1 MTDNSER
8 STQNDIAIIGMAC
21 RFPQADTPNAFWANL
36 CNEAHAFTEL
46 SDEQLREAGVSNKL
60 LSDRNYVKGG
70 MFLDNHDG
78 FDAEFFGFS
87 PLDAKI
93 LDPQHRHFLEC
104 SWEAFEDAGYVPGD
118 MAKSVGVFAGSG
130 YNAYLSQNLL
140 PRKDL
145 VEDVGFFL
153 LRHTGN
159 DKDFLSTRVSYLLN
173 LKGPSVNVQTACS
186 TSLVAVH
193 LAVQSLLS
201 AECDMALAGGVTI
214 ELPHRQ
220 GYLFK
225 ENEILSPDGFCRPF
239 DADSKGTVFGSGAGC
254 VLLKRYDDALEDR
267 DNIHAVIR
275 GVAVNNDGLD
285 KVSYLA
291 PSVDGQAAAIA
302 EALAIGEV
310 DPNSVTLVECHGTG
324 TQLGDPIELAAL
336 NQAYYSEDTTHRCA
350 IGSVKSNIGHTDT
363 AAGVASLIKVTQA
376 LKHEQIPATL
386 HFNKANP
393 SIDFSN
399 SPFYVNAQLKG
410 WDETKP
416 LRAGVSSLGVG
427 GTNAHVIVEQ
437 FVSEQKPISDV
448 RDELVLLSAKSEM
461 SLQKYKTALV
471 DHLDENGSLSL
482 KDISYTLA
490 NGRKS
495 FRHRSFAVVNGVQDL
510 STQLDSPA
518 ADVFHVVEAPREPRE
533 AVFMFAGGG
542 SQHVNMGKSL
552 YADEPVYRQSV
563 DNCLELIEEFIDF
576 DIRSAMFPEN
586 MSDEVDLARPSVGLP
601 ALFITQYAQAQ
612 LWMSW
617 GVPIDAMIGHSM
629 GENTAATLSGVFSL
643 KDALGLVA
651 LRGKL
656 FETVDRGGM
665 ISVSTSADAL
675 SNMVNELDVD
685 IAAIN
690 APELCVASGSRE
702 KLDRLQQLL
711 TEAEIEFQPIHIDV
725 AAHSR
730 MLESILEPFRDY
742 LASIA
747 LNKPEID
754 FISNLTGNWIKPE
767 EAIDPGYW
775 VDHLRH
781 TVRFEQGL
789 STLISAQKYVFLEVG
804 PGKTLSSLARLQT
817 NKDVVATSMAHIQDD
832 QSDRRVM
839 LSAMGALWQGGAVL
853 QFEKLFD
860 DCSRVSLP
868 TYQFAKNRHWVDV
881 ENSAKSEETAI
892 DVSCGHYLPVWMQ
905 QPKSSVP
912 TDLENATVLLIA
924 GKNYLN
930 GTLSKAASEYGAN
943 VILVKEGSCF
953 EQITQRE
960 YTFNPGILKDYD
972 LLLSA
977 LTEQGISPDRII
989 HTLALDAGRDFD
1001 GVNFDGADYER
1012 DRMLCFDSLL
1022 LLARSLIEHDIDQA
1036 LHCVVVTCSAVQV
1049 AGERISNP
1057 LQSLALGPCRVIPS
1071 ECPNISC
1078 SLLDIESQRNEGDS
1092 SNADAI
1098 LHQLCLDDSPPV
1110 MALRGF
1116 GLYTPTYQ
1124 YTEFN
1129 QQDSAVAS
1137 NLPDENCTYL
1147 ITGGIGG
1154 LGLIAAETLAKK
1166 ANVNLVL
1173 LSRRSLP
1180 DRDDWQSHVHK
1191 KSHHAATLTRLMA
1204 IEEAG
1209 SKVVHFSV
1217 DVSNFDQVQSLKDE
1231 LTKRFGQISGII
1243 HTAGV
1248 VDDNPIAI
1256 KTQEQCDLVLNPKVL
1271 GTINLNRV
1279 FDPAELDFMLLYS
1292 SISSFAGLPGQ
1303 IDYSAANCFLDT
1315 FAAYSASQGHNAVT
1329 SINWPVWQEDGM
1341 AARLAAGIDSS
1352 APSGESA
1359 DHPWIDCY
1367 VPQGE
1372 SKVEYSSRLSVANV
1386 WMLDEHRLA
1395 NGIALIPGSGF
1406 IELARAAYFERTGDK
1421 SVMISNATFLA
1432 PFLVDDENSRDISI
1446 VLESSENNRW
1456 SFTINSGQ
1464 AGQVTTHATGFIE
1477 PCREAAGHES
1487 IDSLTTR
1494 CSSRIQYFD
1503 DPDHHPNL
1511 VFGDRWSSLRQV
1523 RIGREEAVVEL
1534 ELAEQYVGELSI
1546 FPLHPALL
1554 DMATA
1559 GAQAL
1564 IPEYEPQ
1571 SQFYVPVGYGLL
1583 KSQDHFSPRSY
1594 SHVVLKSHN
1603 ATVGTA
1609 VFDVSVYD
1617 SEGNL
1622 ILSVAEFTMQRLN
1635 PDSMPTSI
1643 DAPEDMNPLLA
1654 KTMELGIRSDD
1665 GAQVLDS
1672 LITGQHLPQRIIT
1685 TLNPIQVVDQL
1696 TEVQRHHSVGKPTI
1710 KIAEH
1715 DPDIDEDL
1723 PEIESVLREND
1734 AIEFVAVRSHRNE
1747 DGSRRLVAHY
1757 MTDDWEDITVSE
1769 LRKYARATLERR
1781 CVPQHF
1787 IELDEIPRD
1796 DKGEIDRIQLVDPY
1810 APVDR
1815 YVAPRN
1821 PVEQQLA
1828 DIWAEVL
1835 GADRVS
1841 VTDNFFDIG
1850 GHSLLSIRVIVK
1862 AQKVFSVQLD
1872 QAQMVLLTLEQ
1883 LASDIE
1889 TRLQGELQPVDSDLL
1904 AESSRSAAELSRGTG
1919 STSTLEGDFR

>member
-1 MTDNSER
+1 MFDNSER

-21 RFPQADTPNAFWANL
+21 RFPQADTPGAFWSNL
-36 CNEAHAFTEL
+36 RNEVHAFTEL

-104 SWEAFEDAGYVPGD
+104 SWEAFEDAGYVPGEI
-118 MAKSVGVFAGSG
+118 AKSVGVFAGSG

-193 LAVQSLLS
+193 LAVQSLLN

-239 DADSKGTVFGSGAGC
+239 DAESKGTVFGSGAGC

-275 GVAVNNDGLD
+275 GIAVNNDGLD

-302 EALAIGEV
+302 EALEIGEI

-336 NQAYYSEDTTHRCA
+336 NQAYYSDDTTHSCA

-363 AAGVASLIKVTQA
+363 AAGIASLIKVTQA

-393 SIDFSN
+393 SIDFNN
-399 SPFYVNAQLKG
+399 SPFYVNAQLKD
-410 WDETKP
+410 WNDTKP

-437 FVSEQKPISDV
+437 FVGEQKSNSDA

-471 DHLDENGSLSL
+471 DHLDENASLSL
-482 KDISYTLA
+482 TDISYTLA

-495 FRHRSFAVVNGVQDL
+495 FRQRSFAVVNSVSDL
-510 STQLDSPA
+510 SSQLDSPA
-518 ADVFHVVEAPREPRE
+518 ADVFPVAEAPREPSE
-533 AVFMFAGGG
+533 TVFMFAGGG

-552 YADEPVYRQSV
+552 YTDEPVYRQSV
-563 DNCLELIEEFIDF
+563 DTCLELIEEFIDF

-612 LWMSW
+612 LWISC

-675 SNMVNELDVD
+675 TDRVNELDVD

-702 KLDRLQQLL
+702 KLDKLQQLL
-711 TEAEIEFQPIHIDV
+711 TQEEIEFQPIHIDV

-730 MLESILEPFRDY
+730 MLESILEPFRNY
-742 LASIA
+742 LASIT
-747 LNKPEID
+747 LNRPEIN
-754 FISNLTGNWIKPE
+754 FISNLTGTWITPE

-789 STLISAQKYVFLEVG
+789 NTLLSAQKYVFLEVG

-881 ENSAKSEETAI
+881 ENNTQSEETSI
-892 DVSCGHYLPVWMQ
+892 DVSSGHYLPVWIQ
-905 QPKSSVP
+905 QPKSSIS
-912 TDLENATVLLIA
+912 TDLENSTFLLIA
-924 GKNYLN
+924 GKDDLN
-930 GTLSKAASEYGAN
+930 GSISQALTKHGAN
-943 VILVKEGSCF
+943 VVVVKEGPSF
-953 EQITQRE
+953 QQTSQRE
-960 YTFNPGILKDYD
+960 FTFDPGASKDYD
-972 LLLSA
+972 LLLAA
-977 LTEQGISPDRII
+977 LAEQGIAPDRII
-989 HTLALDAGRDFD
+989 HTLALDSGRDFD
-1001 GVNFDGADYER
+1001 STDYER
-1012 DRMLCFDSLL
+1012 DRILCFDSLL
-1022 LLARSLIEHDIDQA
+1022 LLARSLIEHDMDQTM
-1036 LHCVVVTCSAVQV
+1036 HCVVVTCSAVQV
-1049 AGERISNP
+1049 AGERINNP

-1078 SLLDIESQRNEGDS
+1078 SLLDIESQPNGIDS

-1098 LHQLCLDDSPPV
+1098 VHQLSLDDSPPV
-1110 MALRGF
+1110 IALRGF
-1116 GLYTPTYQ
+1116 GCYTPTYQ

-1129 QQDSAVAS
+1129 QQGNAAPSD
-1137 NLPDENCTYL
+1137 LLGENRTYL
-1147 ITGGIGG
+1147 ITGGTGG

-1173 LSRRSLP
+1173 LSRRPLP
-1180 DRDDWQSHVHK
+1180 DRKDWQSLVQN
-1191 KSHHAATLTRLMA
+1191 KSHHAPILTRLMT
-1204 IEEAG
+1204 IEAAG
-1209 SKVVHFSV
+1209 SKVAHYSV
-1217 DVSNFDQVQSLKDE
+1217 DVSKLDQVQALKDE
-1231 LTKRFGQISGII
+1231 LTNRFGQIRGII

-1248 VDDNPIAI
+1248 MDDNPIAM
-1256 KTQEQCDLVLNPKVL
+1256 KTQEQCDSVFDPKVL
-1271 GTINLNRV
+1271 GTIILNRV
-1279 FDPAELDFMLLYS
+1279 FNPAELDFMFLYS

-1315 FAAYSASQGHNAVT
+1315 FAAYSASQGHNTVT

-1341 AARLAAGIDSS
+1341 AARLAAGIDNST
-1352 APSGESA
+1352 PSGESA
-1359 DHPWIDCY
+1359 NHPWIDCY
-1367 VPQGE
+1367 APQGD
-1372 SKVEYSSRLSVANV
+1372 SKIEYSSRLTVTDV

-1406 IELARAAYFERTGDK
+1406 IELARAAYFEHTGDRA
-1421 SVMISNATFLA
+1421 VMISNATFLA
-1432 PFLVDDENSRDISI
+1432 PFLVDDEKSRDISV
-1446 VLESSENNRW
+1446 VLESSDNNKW

-1477 PCREAAGHES
+1477 PCQDAASQES
-1487 IDSLTTR
+1487 IDALVTR
-1494 CSSRIQYFD
+1494 CSGRIQYFD

-1511 VFGDRWSSLRQV
+1511 LFGDRWSSLKQV
-1523 RIGREEAVVEL
+1523 RIGEEEAVVEL
-1534 ELAEQYVGELSI
+1534 ELADQYISELSM

-1583 KSQDHFSPRSY
+1583 KSQDHFSSRSY
-1594 SHVVLKSHN
+1594 SHVVLKSHDS
-1603 ATVGTA
+1603 TLGTA

-1617 SEGNL
+1617 GEGTL

-1635 PDSMPTSI
+1635 SDSMPTSI
-1643 DAPEDMNPLLA
+1643 DAPEEMNPLLA

-1685 TLNPIQVVDQL
+1685 TLNPNQVVNQL
-1696 TEVQRHHSVGKPTI
+1696 TEVQRQNSVGKP
-1710 KIAEH
+1710 KINVVEH

-1734 AIEFVAVRSHRNE
+1734 AIEFIAVRSHRNE

-1769 LRKYARATLERR
+1769 LRKYARASLDRQ

-1889 TRLQGELQPVDSDLL
+1889 SRLEGDSQPVDSDLL
-1904 AESSRSAAELSRGTG
+1904 AAEHSRSAG
-1919 STSTLEGDFR
+1919 SAASLEGDFG